1 MLGSMMRK
9 ELLISDLIVHAGKY
23 HTDTEIVSRETS
35 GELHMTNWGEVAE
48 QSRKL
53 ASALDA
59 LGLEMGDR
67 VATLAWNNH
76 RHLKIW
82 FAVSGAGKVCHTLN
96 PRLAPQQFIFICND
110 ASDKAIF
117 FDKTFMP
124 LITGTKDHLKTIEH
138 FIFMGPRDEDVLAAL
153 PEAVFFD
160 ELVETGAED
169 YVWPQFAEDSPCS
182 LCYTSGTTGNPKG
195 VLYTN
200 RSTMMHTFAIS
211 LPDALSLSASEVI
224 LPVVPMFHANAWG
237 IPYAAAMTGA
247 KLVMPG
253 PMLDGDSLLG
263 LIDGQK
269 VTLAL
274 GVPTIWMMLI
284 AAAKKSGSKMDSLK
298 RNVIGGSA
306 AAPSMIASFRDDFG
320 CDTIHAWGMTE
331 TSPLGTANQPKGK
344 HADLEADALALL
356 REGQGRPPFGID
368 LRIVD
373 DTGHVLRHD
382 GKTEGALQVRG
393 HWVVDTY
400 FGKDATA
407 LTDDGW
413 FDTGDVSTID
423 ADGFMVIRDR
433 TKDIIKSGGEWISSV
448 DLEGIAVAHPGVAMA
463 AAIGAVHP
471 KWDERPIIIAV
482 KAEGADPTEEEIL
495 ALFDGK
501 VAKWQVPD
509 AVVFTDAIPLNATG
523 KMLKN
528 QLREA
533 FGNTLIERG
542 TVDA

>member
-1 MLGSMMRK
+1 MIGSMMRNA
-9 ELLISDLIVHAGKY
+9 LLVSDLVVHAGKY

-35 GELHMTNWGEVAE
+35 GELNVTNWGEVAE
-48 QSRKL
+48 ASRKL
-53 ASALDA
+53 ASALDT
-59 LGLEMGDR
+59 LGLQEGDR
-67 VATLAWNNH
+67 IATLAWNNH

-110 ASDKAIF
+110 AGDKAIF

-124 LITGTKDHLKTIEH
+124 LITGTRDHLKTIEH
-138 FIFMGPRDEDVLAAL
+138 YIFMGPRDEEVLAAI
-153 PEAVFFD
+153 PDVIFFD
-160 ELVETGAED
+160 ELIENGDAG
-169 YVWPQFAEDSPCS
+169 YVWPQFNEESPCS

-195 VLYTN
+195 VLYSN
-200 RSTMMHTFAIS
+200 RSTMIHTFAIS
-211 LPDALSLSASEVI
+211 LPDALSLSSAEVI

-263 LIDGQK
+263 LIDDQK

-274 GVPTIWMMLI
+274 GVPTIWMMLLT
-284 AAAKKSGSKMDSLK
+284 AAEKSGSQMETLR

-306 AAPSMIASFRDDFG
+306 AAPSMIATFRDKYD

-331 TSPLGTANQPKGK
+331 TSPLGTANRPKGK
-344 HADLEADALALL
+344 HADLDADAMGLL
-356 REGQGRPPFGID
+356 RLGQGRPPFGID

-373 DTGHVLRHD
+373 DAGSPLPHD
-382 GKTEGALQVRG
+382 GKAEGALQCRG

-400 FGKDATA
+400 FGQETSAMTE
-407 LTDDGW
+407 DGW

-448 DLEGIAVAHPGVAMA
+448 DLEGIAVAHPGIAMA
-463 AAIGAVHP
+463 AAIGAAHP

-482 KAEGADPTEEEIL
+482 PAEGTAPSEADII
-495 ALFDGK
+495 ALYDGK
-501 VAKWQVPD
+501 VASWQVPD
-509 AVVFTDAIPLNATG
+509 AVVFTDEIPLNATG

-528 QLREA
+528 KLRDKFA
-533 FGNTLIERG
+533 NILIERG
-542 TVDA
+542 I

>member
-1 MLGSMMRK
+1 MLGSMMKK

-23 HTDTEIVSRETS
+23 HTDTEIVSRETN
-35 GELHMTNWGEVAE
+35 GEMNTTNWGEVADA
-48 QSRKL
+48 SRKL
-53 ASALDA
+53 ASALGT
-59 LGLEMGDR
+59 LGLTQGDR

-76 RHLKIW
+76 RHLKVW
-82 FAVSGAGKVCHTLN
+82 FAVSGGGMVCHTLN

-110 ASDKAIF
+110 AADKAMF

-124 LITGTKDHLKTIEH
+124 LITGTREHLKTIEH
-138 FIFMGPRDEDVLAAL
+138 FIFMGSRDEDVLAAI
-153 PEAVFFD
+153 PDVIFYD
-160 ELVETGAED
+160 ELIEKGVAD
-169 YVWPQFAEDSPCS
+169 HAWPQISEDSPCS

-195 VLYTN
+195 VLYNN
-200 RSTMMHTFAIS
+200 RSTMIHTFAIS
-211 LPDALSLSASEVI
+211 LPDGLSLSSGETI

-253 PMLDGDSLLG
+253 PGLDGDSLLS
-263 LIDGQK
+263 LIDEHK
-269 VTLAL
+269 VSLAL

-284 AAAKKSGSKMDSLK
+284 AAAKKSGSKMESLK

-306 AAPSMIASFRDDFG
+306 AAPSMIATFHDEFD
-320 CDTIHAWGMTE
+320 CETIHAWGMTE
-331 TSPLGTANQPKGK
+331 TSPLGTANKPKGK
-344 HADLEADALALL
+344 HAELDDDAMALL
-356 REGQGRPPFGID
+356 RLGQGRPPFGID
-368 LRIVD
+368 IRIVD
-373 DTGHVLRHD
+373 EEGHQLPHD
-382 GKTEGALQVRG
+382 GKAEGALQCRG

-407 LTDDGW
+407 TTEDGW

-423 ADGFMVIRDR
+423 EDGFMVIRDR

-448 DLEGIAVAHPGVAMA
+448 DLEGIAVAHPGIAMA

-471 KWDERPIIIAV
+471 KWDERPIIVAIM
-482 KAEGADPTEEEIL
+482 AEGADVSEEDII
-495 ALFDGK
+495 ALYDGK
-501 VAKWQVPD
+501 VASWQVPD
-509 AVVFTDAIPLNATG
+509 AVVFTDTIPLNATG

-528 QLREA
+528 QLREK

-542 TVDA
+542 I

>member
-23 HTDTEIVSRETS
+23 HADTEIVSRETT
-35 GELHMTNWGEVAE
+35 GALHSTNWGDVAVR
-48 QSRKL
+48 SRKL
-53 ASALDA
+53 ASALGT
-59 LGLEMGDR
+59 LGLSQGDR

-82 FAVSGAGKVCHTLN
+82 FAVSGSGMVCHTLN

-110 ASDKAIF
+110 AGDKAMF

-124 LITGTKDHLKTIEH
+124 LITGTRDHLKTIEH
-138 FIFMGPRDEDVLAAL
+138 FIFMGPRDADVLAAI
-153 PEAVFFD
+153 PDVVFYD
-160 ELVETGAED
+160 ELIEQGADD
-169 YVWPQFAEDSPCS
+169 YEWPQISEDSPCS

-195 VLYTN
+195 VLYNN
-200 RSTMMHTFAIS
+200 RSTMIHTFAIS
-211 LPDALSLSASEVI
+211 LPDGLSLSSEETI

-263 LIDGQK
+263 LIDDQK

-274 GVPTIWMMLI
+274 GVPTIWMMLL
-284 AAAKKSGSKMDSLK
+284 AAAKKSGSRMETLR

-306 AAPSMIASFRDDFG
+306 AAPSMIATFRNDYD

-331 TSPLGTANQPKGK
+331 TSPLGTANRPKGK
-344 HADLEADALALL
+344 HADLDADAMALL
-356 REGQGRPPFGID
+356 RLGQGRPPFGID

-373 DTGHVLRHD
+373 DKGAPLSHD
-382 GKTEGALQVRG
+382 GKAEGALQVRG

-400 FGKDATA
+400 FGKEAPAT
-407 LTDDGW
+407 TGDGW

-471 KWDERPIIIAV
+471 KWDERPIVIAV
-482 KAEGADPTEEEIL
+482 KAEGADPSEEEIL
-495 ALFDGK
+495 ALYKGK
-501 VAKWQVPD
+501 VASWQVPD

-528 QLREA
+528 QLRDQFA
-533 FGNTLIERG
+533 NTLIERG
-542 TVDA
+542 IRDA

>member
-9 ELLISDLIVHAGKY
+9 ELLISDLIEHAGKY
-23 HTDTEIVSRETS
+23 HADTEIISRETT
-35 GELHMTNWGEVAE
+35 GEMNITNWGETAAA
-48 QSRKL
+48 SRKL
-53 ASALDA
+53 ASALGT
-59 LGLEMGDR
+59 LGLEQGDR

-82 FAVSGAGKVCHTLN
+82 FAVSGSGMVCHTLN

-110 ASDKAIF
+110 AADKAIF

-124 LITGTKDHLKTIEH
+124 LITGTKEHLKTIEY
-138 FIFMGPRDEDVLAAL
+138 FIYMGPRDEDVAAAL
-153 PEAVFFD
+153 PETVFFD
-160 ELVETGAED
+160 ELIEQGADD
-169 YVWPQFAEDSPCS
+169 YEWPQFSEDTPCS

-195 VLYTN
+195 VLYYN
-200 RSTMMHTFAIS
+200 RSTMIHTFAIS
-211 LPDALSLSASEVI
+211 LPDSLSLSGQETI

-253 PMLDGDSLLG
+253 PGLDGDSLLG
-263 LIDGQK
+263 LIDEYK
-269 VTLAL
+269 VSLAL

-284 AAAKKSGSKMDSLK
+284 ASAKKAGSKLESLK

-306 AAPSMIASFRDDFG
+306 AAPSMIATFRDDFD

-331 TSPLGTANQPKGK
+331 TSPLGTANVPKGK
-344 HADLEADALALL
+344 HADLDADALALVRL
-356 REGQGRPPFGID
+356 GQGRPPFGID

-373 DTGHVLRHD
+373 EDGTALPHD
-382 GKTEGALQVRG
+382 GAAQGALQVRG

-400 FGKDATA
+400 FGKDKTA
-407 LTDDGW
+407 MTEDGW
-413 FDTGDVSTID
+413 FDTGDVASVD
-423 ADGFMVIRDR
+423 ADGFMTIRDR

-448 DLEGIAVAHPGVAMA
+448 DLENIAVSHPGIAMA

-482 KAEGADPTEEEIL
+482 KNEGAEVSEDDIK
-495 ALFDGK
+495 ALYEGK
-501 VAKWQVPD
+501 VASWQVPD

-528 QLREA
+528 QLRDK

-542 TVDA
+542 A